1 VLLLDQVL
9 AFNPRI
15 DTMAFKHKGERA
27 VLYESIAQADIEA
40 KGFDVHASQVDDDEG
55 GHSAIPKWRQEQID
69 NVKEEEAEDLMD
81 LRHQNPDAY
90 KRKMKKNKKKLKKK
104 EDIYAL
110 VKRVESGDNGALD
123 DFFGGDEELQEAA
136 ASAAAELEVE
146 LPPVYLRRST
156 ISRGGRKGTE
166 RWEPTA
172 GADDVAD
179 TISELDLDA
188 AVGAAGAGAAG
199 GGGGTAQ
206 EKAAGVVGKAWYAG
220 TIERMLCENTVKSC
234 MQGDYLVRKSASSS
248 GYVLCVNDNKS
259 AVNYTI
265 SVSGTKFTFTH
276 ASFASIDEVVQFAK
290 GTPLKSVARAG
301 QRLVLGHPAILHPW
315 LSIDMDR
322 ATSERIVKE
331 AGHGDFLVRLSSS
344 GDKYVLVVND
354 TKIACSYSITMS
366 PDKQFVF
373 GGQVHASVAEV
384 IEAMKVTAFKSQK
397 TYEMML
403 ANPAKPK

>member
-1 VLLLDQVL
+1 
-9 AFNPRI
+9 
-15 DTMAFKHKGERA
+15 MADFSHKGDRA
-27 VLYESIAQADIEA
+27 VLYESIHQAELEG
-40 KGFDVHASQVDDDEG
+40 KGFDTHASQVDDDEG
-55 GHSAIPKWRQEQID
+55 GHAAIPKWRQEQID
-69 NVKEEEAEDLMD
+69 AVKEEETEDLLD

-110 VKRVESGDNGALD
+110 VKRVESGDNNALD
-123 DFFGGDEELQEAA
+123 DFFGGDDELQQA
-136 ASAAAELEVE
+136 ASAAAAELEVE
-146 LPPVYLRRST
+146 LPPVDLRRST

-166 RWEPTA
+166 RWDPTAPADAA
-172 GADDVAD
+172 GADITEGVAGLG
-179 TISELDLDA
+179 IAGS
-188 AVGAAGAGAAG
+188 GAAAR
-199 GGGGTAQ
+199 GGTAL
-206 EKAAGVVGKAWYAG
+206 EKAAGVVGKRWYAG
-220 TIERMLCENTVKSC
+220 TIDRMLCENTVKSC

-265 SVSGTKFTFTH
+265 SVSGSKFTFTH
-276 ASFASIDEVVQFAK
+276 ASFGSIDEVVQFAK

-301 QRLVLGHPAILHPW
+301 QRLVLGHPAILEPW
-315 LSIDMDR
+315 LAVDMDR
-322 ATSERIVKE
+322 ATSEKIVKD

-384 IEAMKVTAFKSQK
+384 VEAMKVTAFKSQK

-403 ANPAKPK
+403 ANAAKRK